1 MANPKDCIFCKI
13 INGEIPSDIVY
24 EDDNSMAV
32 LDISPIAE
40 GHTIVI
46 LKRHYKNLLDA
57 PDEAAAAMMRVCR
70 RIGMAVKSALA
81 ADGFNVF
88 CNNERCAG
96 QAVDHIHM
104 HVVPRKN
111 DDGLRLDRPQGRY
124 PKGRAAEIR
133 EKLRKQMDATN

>member
-1 MANPKDCIFCKI
+1 MATQKDCIFCKI
-13 INGEIPSDIVY
+13 VSGEIPSDSVFENERCI
-24 EDDNSMAV
+24 AV

-40 GHTIVI
+40 GHTVII
-46 LKRHYKNLLDA
+46 LKQHYKNLLDA
-57 PDEAAAAMMRVCR
+57 PDESAAALIHVCKRVGGAIR
-70 RIGMAVKSALA
+70 GALG

-96 QAVDHIHM
+96 QVIDHIHM

>member
-1 MANPKDCIFCKI
+1 MTAQKDCIFCKI
-13 INGEIPSDIVY
+13 VSGEIPSDIVF
-24 EDDNSMAV
+24 ENEHCIAV

-40 GHTIVI
+40 GHTVII
-46 LKRHYKNLLDA
+46 LKQHYKNLLDA
-57 PDEAAAAMMRVCR
+57 PDESAAALIHACKRV
-70 RIGMAVKSALA
+70 GAAVRGALG

-96 QAVDHIHM
+96 QVIDHIHM
-104 HVVPRKN
+104 HVVPRRN

-133 EKLRKQMDATN
+133 EKLRKRMDAAN